1 MTGYGLN
8 VTENTEN
15 ITEKELKILNEQ
27 MKNYERSESNSESES
42 ELEFSEPEPIKKQ
55 KSKTKRKIYPKN
67 ETTMI
72 FLLKAQEELRLEC
85 DNIKMK
91 YYKLKSKNDI
101 MEERAH
107 YTKLDMSNL
116 IVERN
121 TLKQDL
127 VVEKQK
133 VNGYF
138 YTLLF
143 SMLINVSVLGLTIYI
158 KLN

>member
-8 VTENTEN
+8 VENV
-15 ITEKELKILNEQ
+15 TEKEMKTLNEQ
-27 MKNYERSESNSESES
+27 LKNYERSSESQNDIES
-42 ELEFSEPEPIKKQ
+42 EFYESESEPEPIKKQ
-55 KSKTKRKIYPKN
+55 KSKTKRHPKN
-67 ETTMI
+67 ETTI
-72 FLLKAQEELRLEC
+72 IYLLRAQEELRLES
-85 DNIKMK
+85 DNIKMR

-107 YTKLDMSNL
+107 YMKLDMSNL

-121 TLKQDL
+121 ALKEDL
-127 VVEKQK
+127 VIEKQK

-143 SMLINVSVLGLTIYI
+143 SMLINVSVLGLTIYL